1 MAYLKTRQETV
12 EGLLQS
18 VVYGLNT
25 LQYRTHKGAVLPGD
39 GGA

>member
-1 MAYLKTRQETV
+1 MAYLKARQETI

-18 VVYGLNT
+18 AVHVLNA